1 MQILDFNLIIGLIP
15 CVLILAIVF
24 LEIGIAFLQ
33 AYVFTVLLTIY
44 FEETFVL
51 LHYTPN
57 IETSEHKPLVLEEDY
72 TNFYTKP
79 FFF

>member
-1 MQILDFNLIIGLIP
+1 LKILDFNLIIGIIP

-44 FEETFVL
+44 FEETFIL
-51 LHYTPN
+51 LHYTPK
-57 IETSEHKPLVLEEDY
+57 IEKSEHKPLILEEDFNTLY
-72 TNFYTKP
+72 VKPETN
-79 FFF
+79 